1 MVCDVGVALELLLFY
16 FDRMCITSTV
26 EFKHRVQCSAFHWNL
41 FVVGGEGSLV
51 QSTYLVTVMCL
62 PVSLRTRCAITG
74 CSSASSVAASGAEII
89 LTWTQRF
96 ATFVCLMDS
105 SVTDTNA
112 KCEYKQSHA
121 LRSCTIPI
129 TDACIS

>member
-1 MVCDVGVALELLLFY
+1 MDEHEG
-16 FDRMCITSTV
+16 S
-26 EFKHRVQCSAFHWNL
+26 VQCSTFHWNL
-41 FVVGGEGSLV
+41 FVVGGEGRLI

-62 PVSLRTRCAITG
+62 PVSLRTRCAITV
-74 CSSASSVAASGAEII
+74 CSSAFSVAARGAEII

-96 ATFVCLMDS
+96 AGFFCLVDS